1 MGKFEERLFGDLVQH
16 HGAAMSETVRPAPRP
31 SRVHPLWIGAGAMTV
46 AGSIAVA
53 VTVLGGNSPAFAV
66 SKDADG
72 VVTLSIKDIRAV
84 DAANAELRKI
94 GAPVLAVPM
103 RADCADTFE
112 IDETFAGEASGTVS
126 SGSGDEGSVTV
137 RTKGLRPGSTV
148 LVAAKKDGDTLTLSD
163 GFAVRGKA
171 PSCLP
176 DVSDAPG
183 VPGDSAGAGVTVIP
197 VSPSTPGR

>member
-1 MGKFEERLFGDLVQH
+1 MGKFEERLLGDLVQR
-16 HGAAMSETVRPAPRP
+16 HGVAIREAVRPAPHP
-31 SRVHPLWIGAGAMTV
+31 SSARPLWIAAGALTV

-53 VTVLGGNSPAFAV
+53 VTGLGGNSPAFAV

-94 GAPVLAVPM
+94 GAPIVAVPM
-103 RADCADTFE
+103 TADCKDTFE
-112 IDETFAGEASGTVS
+112 IDEGFVGEMSGTVTG
-126 SGSGDEGSVTV
+126 GSGDEGSVTL

-148 LVAAKKDGDTLTLSD
+148 LVAAKKDGDVLTLSD
-163 GFAVRGKA
+163 GFAVRGKV

-176 DVSDAPG
+176 DVPEGS
-183 VPGDSAGAGVTVIP
+183 GDSGGGVSTVVP
-197 VSPSTPGR
+197 VSPTGPGR

>member
-1 MGKFEERLFGDLVQH
+1 MGKFEERLFGDLVQR
-16 HGAAMSETVRPAPRP
+16 HGGAISEAVRPAPRP
-31 SRVHPLWIGAGAMTV
+31 SSVRPLWIAAGALTV
-46 AGSIAVA
+46 AGSIAIA
-53 VTVLGGNSPAFAV
+53 VTGFGGNSPAFAV

-84 DAANAELRKI
+84 DAANAELRRI

-103 RADCADTFE
+103 TVDCKDTFE
-112 IDETFAGEASGTVS
+112 IDEGFVGEMSGTVA

-148 LVAAKKDGDTLTLSD
+148 LVAAKKDGDEFTLSD
-163 GFAVRGKA
+163 GFAVRGTA

-176 DVSDAPG
+176 DVPDAAD
-183 VPGDSAGAGVTVIP
+183 VPGGSTGAGVSVVP
-197 VSPSTPGR
+197 VSPTGPGR

>member
-1 MGKFEERLFGDLVQH
+1 MGKFEERLLDDLVQR
-16 HGAAMSETVRPAPRP
+16 HGFEVSEAARPAPRP
-31 SRVHPLWIGAGAMTV
+31 SSARPLWIGAGALTI

-53 VTVLGGNSPAFAV
+53 VTVFGGNTPAFAV

-84 DAANAELRKI
+84 DAANAELRRI

-103 RADCADTFE
+103 TADCTDRFE
-112 IDETFAGEASGTVS
+112 MDEGFVGEMSGTVA

-137 RTKGLRPGSTV
+137 RTKGLPPGSTV
-148 LVAAKKDGDTLTLSD
+148 LVAAKKDGDKLTLSD
-163 GFAVRGKA
+163 GFSVRGKA

-183 VPGDSAGAGVTVIP
+183 DSTGAGVTVVP
-197 VSPSTPGR
+197 VSPTVPGR